1 MNFSCSQETL
11 SKYLSLISRIVNTK
25 NSMPILS
32 NVLLK
37 VEKGK
42 LIMTATDLELGL
54 HTWVGSEVRES
65 GEITVPAKQLAEYV
79 SSLPSGK
86 VDFVLKNNVL
96 TVSSTNNTA
105 DFNTISPEDFPQ
117 VATSVNDK
125 PTVTIPIV
133 DFLKVVE
140 RVAFSAATDNIKPVL
155 TGILV
160 EIRDDLISFV
170 SADSLRLSRQ
180 VVRMKTGVAE
190 DIDLLIPSRAFVE
203 MASIINATN
212 SESKSETLELYV
224 LEDNNQVLLKF
235 GDIDLVSRM
244 LDGQFPAY
252 KQIIPTGYKIKAE
265 FEKEAFSKS
274 LKITNII
281 ARNVVGN
288 KIVLNIDED
297 KKTITLSASM
307 SDVGSNESSF
317 EAKIEGGALQIAFN
331 GKFLNDLISHVDGD
345 TLVFEAVSAVNAGV
359 FRIKDDND
367 FIHLIMP
374 MML

>member
-11 SKYLSLISRIVNTK
+11 SKYLSLISRVVNTK

-54 HTWVGSEVRES
+54 HTWIGSEVREP

-79 SSLPSGK
+79 SSLPGGK

-105 DFNTISPEDFPQ
+105 DFNTISSEDFPQ
-117 VATSVNDK
+117 VAISTKEK
-125 PTVTIPIV
+125 PTVTVPID
-133 DFLKVVE
+133 DFLKVVD

-160 EIRDDLISFV
+160 EVREDFISFV

-180 VVRMKTGVAE
+180 IVRMKTGVSE
-190 DIDLLIPSRAFVE
+190 DLDLLIPARAFVE
-203 MASIINATN
+203 MASIINATT
-212 SESKSETLELYV
+212 SESKTEVLEIYV

-297 KKTITLSASM
+297 KKKITLSASM

-331 GKFLNDLISHVDGD
+331 GKFLNDLISHVAGD
-345 TLVFEAVSAVNAGV
+345 SLVFEAVSAVNAGV
-359 FRIKDDND
+359 FRIKGDND